1 MLQRFSICI
10 EVAPLRLR
18 LSYSIHFSSQVT
30 ILFKNGSRFR
40 RSSSANEICKRAPF
54 CIAFNSCGTQRS
66 SFLTFPISLMALQIV
81 DLSTF
86 MIDASSFKFV
96 RGFSSTFS
104 LNFSLSSLVGGR
116 PLSLFSMSVSHD
128 RNLANHSC
136 ARWMV
141 TTSSSYAL
149 FSHLAASV
157 AESWFLKQRRRPNRI
172 CVLSILMMFSLR
184 LQISNDKCISIAHQI
199 KEDKMT
205 NTMTKTESKK
215 VDKQERYD

>member
-1 MLQRFSICI
+1 MQ
-10 EVAPLRLR
+10 APLSLFGDFLQLF
-18 LSYSIHFSSQVT
+18 LSIFPCQVW
-30 ILFKNGSRFR
+30 
-40 RSSSANEICKRAPF
+40 
-54 CIAFNSCGTQRS
+54 
-66 SFLTFPISLMALQIV
+66 
-81 DLSTF
+81 
-86 MIDASSFKFV
+86 
-96 RGFSSTFS
+96 
-104 LNFSLSSLVGGR
+104 LVVA
-116 PLSLFSMSVSHD
+116 LSLFSMSVSPD

-136 ARWMV
+136 ARRMV

-172 CVLSILMMFSLR
+172 CVLSILMFSLR